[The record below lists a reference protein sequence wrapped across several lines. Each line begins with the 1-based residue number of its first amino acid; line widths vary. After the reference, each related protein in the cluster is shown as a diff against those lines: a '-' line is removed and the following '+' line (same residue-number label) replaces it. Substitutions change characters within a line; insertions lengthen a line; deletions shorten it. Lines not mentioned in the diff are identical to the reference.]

1 MDIDRLRKDLED
13 YYTSAMYFVSKI
25 ALIDLTR
32 VQNASDNEIIEIAL
46 ENGFDLDD
54 YKLENWKY
62 FLTFFKI
69 KK

>member
-54 YKLENWKY
+54 YKLEN
-62 FLTFFKI
+62 
-69 KK
+69 